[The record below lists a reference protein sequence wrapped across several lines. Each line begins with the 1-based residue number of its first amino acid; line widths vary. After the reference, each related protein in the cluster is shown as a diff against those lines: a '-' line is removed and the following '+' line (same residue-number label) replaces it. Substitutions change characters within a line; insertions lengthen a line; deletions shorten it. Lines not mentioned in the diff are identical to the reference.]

1 MKKLLS
7 HFYKKRSMATSQKV
21 LLSVYPSNQ
30 VWKPTSD
37 YAVAT
42 RQDGTREI
50 LYLYVPFWSSINIK
64 IDSVIFL

>member
-1 MKKLLS
+1 
-7 HFYKKRSMATSQKV
+7 MATSQKV